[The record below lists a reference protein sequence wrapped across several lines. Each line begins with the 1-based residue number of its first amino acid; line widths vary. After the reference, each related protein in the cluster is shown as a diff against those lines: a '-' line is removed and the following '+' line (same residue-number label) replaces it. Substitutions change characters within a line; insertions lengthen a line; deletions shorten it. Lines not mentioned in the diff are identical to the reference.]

1 MITASSLPAR
11 LGEANAMSTAR
22 KSLEQIRR
30 EGGGQRDRRRLDAL
44 SEADIE
50 RMAEDDATPEPSQD
64 DLAHARVVRPYQTNS
79 A

>member
-1 MITASSLPAR
+1 
-11 LGEANAMSTAR
+11 MSTVR

-30 EGGGQRDRRRLDAL
+30 EGGGQLDRRRLDAL
-44 SEADIE
+44 SEADA
-50 RMAEDDATPEPSQD
+50 RPEPSQD